1 MVPPDTIDTIPEKT
15 LQAFAEQGTLH
26 GAMAEDGGDAE
37 AVLARFAQA
46 GVDVDAL
53 ALRLQRE
60 GAQAFV
66 KSWQAL
72 MQRIDAKS
80 EALA

>member
-1 MVPPDTIDTIPEKT
+1 MSRPQKPIR
-15 LQAFAEQGTLH
+15 QQ
-26 GAMAEDGGDAE
+26 

-53 ALRLQRE
+53 AVRLQRE

-66 KSWQAL
+66 KSWRAL
-72 MQRIDAKS
+72 MERIEAKS
-80 EALA
+80 EALAVAGQGNQ

>member
-1 MVPPDTIDTIPEKT
+1 VR
-15 LQAFAEQGTLH
+15 QN
-26 GAMAEDGGDAE
+26 
-37 AVLARFAQA
+37 RF
-46 GVDVDAL
+46 GVDIDAL
-53 ALRLQRE
+53 AERLQRE

-66 KSWQAL
+66 KSWRAL